1 MDWPKGVNFGAFLVQ
16 FLKMSDPP
24 PFWAKIQNLSNIE
37 SFSLTGHERFRAA
50 DRPTDGIDSIPGCR
64 ILINHYFDH
73 DTYFNINHDLC
84 LSGEQDEGVA

>member
-1 MDWPKGVNFGAFLVQ
+1 MQ
-16 FLKMSDPP
+16 CLKMSDPP

-73 DTYFNINHDLC
+73 DTHFNINHDLG